1 MKTKRLVADV
11 GGTNT
16 RLALFD
22 ESDGEFSALA
32 TFSNREFDSLEAV
45 LDQWLA
51 SLDEPSPERG
61 CIAVAA
67 PPSGDQV
74 SMINIGW
81 AFSCNTLARRF
92 GLRQFTCLNDFE
104 ANAHALP
111 YLQGDDLEEIYAG
124 REGGHTTLATVGPGT
139 GLGGS
144 TLQWVN
150 GVAVARASEPG
161 HASLA
166 PVTDLE
172 FEIFRALLPTYGD
185 IYVELLVSGA
195 GLARL
200 YEVISQVQGRT
211 PEALT
216 PAQVSQRAAAGED
229 ATCEQALHTFCD
241 LLGSTCGDFVLS
253 NGAYG
258 GLFIAGGIVPR
269 VVPFLRQSDFL
280 QRFRAKGA
288 MRKHLEIVPV
298 HVITTDHPGLIG
310 AAHAP
315 LQER

>member
-1 MKTKRLVADV
+1 MSTKRLVADV

-22 ESDGEFSALA
+22 EAAGTFSALA
-32 TFSNREFDSLEAV
+32 GFSNRDYDSLEQV
-45 LDQWLA
+45 LAHWLDA
-51 SLDEPSPERG
+51 IDEPPPTRG

-67 PPSGDQV
+67 PPAGDQV
-74 SMINIGW
+74 TMVNIGW
-81 AFSCNTLARRF
+81 AFSCNALARRF
-92 GLRQFTCLNDFE
+92 GLQQFTCLNDFE

-111 YLQGDDLEEIYAG
+111 YLAGNDLEEVFAG
-124 REGGHTTLATVGPGT
+124 REGGHSTLATVGPGT

-144 TLQWVN
+144 TLLWVN
-150 GVAVARASEPG
+150 GLAVARAAEPG
-161 HASLA
+161 HASIA

-172 FEIFRALLPTYGD
+172 FDIFRALLPAYGD
-185 IYVELLVSGA
+185 IYAELLVSGA

-200 YEVISQVQGRT
+200 YEVISQLQGKT
-211 PEALT
+211 AEALT

-229 ATCEQALHTFCD
+229 ATCVQALETFCD
-241 LLGSTCGDFVLS
+241 LLGSACGDFVLN

-269 VVPFLRQSDFL
+269 VLSFLRNSDFL
-280 QRFRAKGA
+280 PRFRAKGA
-288 MRKHLEIVPV
+288 MRQHLEAVPV
-298 HVITTDHPGLIG
+298 HVITSDHPGLIG